1 MKLKQVNI
9 YRKVSHV
16 PDILY
21 ERNWRKAKD
30 SRQNE
35 NFISEKIKVY
45 EFL

>member
-9 YRKVSHV
+9 HWKVLNM

-35 NFISEKIKVY
+35 NFLSEKIKVY